1 MNRAIL
7 IVICDFLVS
16 AMLTMMTGM
25 VPGHTGG
32 TGVGLDESTTK
43 VLLGELDRRNSELEE
58 LRSKLRETI
67 ARLGSSPEREAELR
81 RLTEQ
86 IAANKVRQSKLRA
99 ALAATPDNTGE
110 LNARELQRRLE
121 EEQRTRLRLEMELH
135 DHQKDLSVSRDKL
148 DSATGQLREARR
160 DLAVQRREISRT
172 REVLAKTSEALV
184 EVTARNTEARTE
196 LARTEEKL
204 AAEQRESR
212 RQGRELGQAKEE
224 LRRINASLIQ
234 SRGEAGALRTR
245 NASLSG
251 QLAVREKNNADL
263 QDRLA
268 ASERRLTVAR
278 LERAE
283 AIGQRDEMRET
294 VKTAVAE
301 LSEKDRKLQEALK
314 ENYRAGAQIEAAKK
328 VLAEVRNRKNEVIK
342 RYGEAVVQIDC
353 TVTEEALF
361 GGRTGRSTCFYP
373 AVDFN
378 GRILIPGLLNRF
390 ACDEK
395 VALSYKNVTLVEF
408 TAASPGGELQRRL
421 AGPMLL
427 HPDDPRIAGLR
438 PDGIKCVPL
447 KLLTVP
453 ELVNRGLEG
462 LYLFKS
468 TSFGGS
474 SAKLEGRVSLA
485 GDRGRRTL
493 FIRNAGRANNELK
506 AEPGDFILTEEGQ
519 FVGLVAASA
528 EIDRVRGARA
538 VLFENASGWEKP
550 ATVPLGKLPNETYH
564 SRFAEAMRRLRKTV
578 RPAYDHR

>member
-43 VLLGELDRRNSELEE
+43 VLLSELDRRNSELEE
-58 LRSKLRETI
+58 LRTKLRETI
-67 ARLGSSPEREAELR
+67 ARLGSTPEREAELR
-81 RLTEQ
+81 RLAAQ

-110 LNARELQRRLE
+110 LSARELQRRLE
-121 EEQRTRLRLEMELH
+121 EEQRTRLQLEMELH
-135 DHQKDLSVSRDKL
+135 DRQKDLTVSRDRL
-148 DSATGQLREARR
+148 EAAAGQLREAKR

-172 REVLAKTSEALV
+172 REALAKTSEALV
-184 EVTARNTEARTE
+184 DVTAQNTAARTE

-204 AAEQRESR
+204 AAEQQETR
-212 RQGRELGQAKEE
+212 RQGRELSHAKEE

-234 SRGEAGALRTR
+234 SRSETGALRTR
-245 NASLSG
+245 NANLSG
-251 QLAVREKNNADL
+251 QLVVREKNNAEL

-268 ASERRLTVAR
+268 DAERKLTVTR

-301 LSEKDRKLQEALK
+301 LSEKDRQLQTALK
-314 ENYRAGAQIEAAKK
+314 ENYRAGAQLEAAKK
-328 VLAEVRNRKNEVIK
+328 LLSEAKNRKKDIIK
-342 RYGEAVVQIDC
+342 RYGEAVIQLDC

-361 GGRTGRSTCFYP
+361 GGRTGRSKCYYP

-378 GRILIPGLLNRF
+378 GRVLLPGLLNRF
-390 ACDEK
+390 ACDES
-395 VALSYKNVTLVEF
+395 VALSYKDVTLVEF
-408 TAASPGGELQRRL
+408 TAASPGGELRRRL
-421 AGPMLL
+421 AGPILL
-427 HPDDPRIAGLR
+427 LPHDLRIAGLR
-438 PDGIKCVPL
+438 PEGIKCVPL

-453 ELVNRGLEG
+453 ELVNRGLDG

-474 SAKLEGRVSLA
+474 SAKLDGRTSLA
-485 GDRGRRTL
+485 DDKGRRTL

-506 AEPGDFILTEEGQ
+506 AEPGDFILTEEGE
-519 FVGLVAASA
+519 FVGLVTASA
-528 EIDRVRGARA
+528 EIDKVRGGR
-538 VLFENASGWEKP
+538 VTLFENASGWEKP
-550 ATVPLGKLPNETYH
+550 ATVPLGKLPNEKYY
-564 SRFAEAMRRLRKTV
+564 SRFAEAMRNLRKTV
-578 RPAYDHR
+578 RPAYDRR